1 MDLHFYVWLRDQKPG
16 HFGRIAS
23 GSMRDK
29 MESTLFFLRVS
40 FISCFIGGH
49 HFVILHNFS
58 GKMEPPIDQFP
69 LDPFFPTGRIAGD
82 HTGNLLLQFGSLN
95 MTDVEETQISCL
107 FSILFLHFW
116 FLEGNFPGAPQ
127 SAREKE
133 KGLTSQL
140 IRKESLLSFEWCCII
155 YILFVIHGECFTM
168 FYINI
173 YSESCWAKS
182 DFLPTDI
189 PPIQLLFM
197 W

>member
-1 MDLHFYVWLRDQKPG
+1 
-16 HFGRIAS
+16 
-23 GSMRDK
+23 

-49 HFVILHNFS
+49 HFVILHNIS
-58 GKMEPPIDQFP
+58 GEMEHP
-69 LDPFFPTGRIAGD
+69 LIHFLSTPLSLRQNRRWSHRKFTLAIWQSQQSEHWSISVSTWWTWRKHRAELDTLPFQ
-82 HTGNLLLQFGSLN
+82 HT
-95 MTDVEETQISCL
+95 
-107 FSILFLHFW
+107 FLYFW

-189 PPIQLLFM
+189 PPIQLLFIG
-197 W
+197 